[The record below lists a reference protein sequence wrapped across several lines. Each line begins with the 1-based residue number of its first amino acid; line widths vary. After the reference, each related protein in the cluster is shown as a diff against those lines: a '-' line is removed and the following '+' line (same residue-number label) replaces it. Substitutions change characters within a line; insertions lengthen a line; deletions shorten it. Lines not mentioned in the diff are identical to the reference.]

1 MRRLSSRTALPLF
14 LAVWALPGVAQT
26 QPKADWTGWYNIV
39 RDAKTLGNLKPVN
52 PNLDDVI
59 LAHLQPWARL
69 KLEATNGPAEDT
81 GQLCHPDGPFRFPI
95 NLGNL
100 LLLPGPEKF
109 VIVYGSLETA
119 GVERVYLNRQHPK
132 NLLPTWNG
140 DSVGHWDGD
149 TLMIDTIGLNDKS
162 WLENSMM
169 PHTEETHVIKRIRR
183 VEGSKG
189 AFIEFQWTV
198 EDRQALTSAYTYTR
212 YYSKTEPSMPEYIC
226 NEDLQEYKDRK
237 NRALKPLLERSR
249 EVR

>member
-1 MRRLSSRTALPLF
+1 MRRLIPMILAASS
-14 LAVWALPGVAQT
+14 LPGVAQT
-26 QPKADWTGWYNIV
+26 ETKPDWTGWYNIV
-39 RDAKTLGNLKPVN
+39 RDAKVLGSLKPVS

-59 LAHLQPWARL
+59 LAHLQPWAHA

-100 LLLPGPEKF
+100 LLLPGAEKF

-119 GVERVYLNRQHPK
+119 GVERVYLNRPHPR

-140 DSVGHWDGD
+140 DSIGRWEGD
-149 TLMIDTIGLNDKS
+149 TLVIDTIGFNDKS

-169 PHTEETHVIKRIRR
+169 PHTEETHVIKRIRQ
-183 VEGSKG
+183 VEGRSG
-189 AFIEFQWTV
+189 SFIEFQWTV
-198 EDRQALTSAYTYTR
+198 EDHLALTSAYTYTR
-212 YYSKTEPSMPEYIC
+212 YYSKTEPTMPEYIC